1 MLRDETVKAWLL
13 SHYDDIRTTVN
24 DGTFV
29 RHPSKAEEG
38 SITRMLADPDD
49 PEGGRTSIL
58 FMDDPDH
65 ARNRRPLMQ
74 AFYQRI
80 KKMEAE
86 IVALIDGVIDAAPAS
101 GRFDLMEHIA
111 VPIPIL
117 VIAHI
122 LGVDES
128 RLGEFRAWSEGL
140 ILGLNPMRTPEQ
152 TAYMEASRDKLDRY
166 FTELME
172 ARRNHPRSDLISDM
186 VQAQAAGGDFADE
199 ELRINL
205 QALLVGGNLTTTDLI
220 GNGVWLFLTSVYFI
234 ISKKDNIKFIPVSL
248 SIFALLTVLGP
259 FSAFNVSERSQT
271 NRLETLLSQNNMLV
285 DGKAVPA
292 KDSLPGAD
300 AESIRSTL
308 HYLREY
314 EHFRTAAGWFGLPDD
329 KTPDWSELDKLIND
343 LNIGYAMASA
353 RDCFASFPDY
363 NGIDLDDYEKMYIVY
378 TNDGESPGDS
388 LTGFSL
394 TKDRKALLLWE
405 NGQATDQFDLQPYLQ
420 KIAGKYDCGKDQFN
434 KEDALFNTGGS
445 IWDAKLVTQNMSF
458 EKGENYSVKQWN
470 GIILLRRK
478 Q

>member
-1 MLRDETVKAWLL
+1 MRDENLTPEAPTSILEISAFDPEARENPHPRMRALRVEGRVLRDETVKAWLL

-65 ARNRRPLMQ
+65 ARNRGPLMQ

-86 IVALIDGVIDAAPAS
+86 IVALIDGVIEAAPDA

-111 VPIPIL
+111 VPVPIL

-172 ARRNHPRSDLISDM
+172 ARRKHPRNDLISDM
-186 VQAQAAGGDFADE
+186 VQAQAAGGDFSDE

-220 GNGVWLFLTSVYFI
+220 GNGVWLFLTH
-234 ISKKDNIKFIPVSL
+234 PEQL
-248 SIFALLTVLGP
+248 E
-259 FSAFNVSERSQT
+259 AF
-271 NRLETLLSQNNMLV
+271 
-285 DGKAVPA
+285 KADPKLDVPA
-292 KDSLPGAD
+292 V
-300 AESIRSTL
+300 EEV
-308 HYLREY
+308 LRY
-314 EHFRTAAGWFGLPDD
+314 EAP
-329 KTPDWSELDKLIND
+329 
-343 LNIGYAMASA
+343 
-353 RDCFASFPDY
+353 
-363 NGIDLDDYEKMYIVY
+363 V
-378 TNDGESPGDS
+378 
-388 LTGFSL
+388 
-394 TKDRKALLLWE
+394 
-405 NGQATDQFDLQPYLQ
+405 QATSRILSEDREVAGCPMHKSQPVFMSLAAANRDPQRFENPEAFDITVRRRSHVSFGGGAHICIGAPLARIEARRVYRKLFERYPNMTLPEQ
-420 KIAGKYDCGKDQFN
+420 KIVWR
-434 KEDALFNTGGS
+434 ALPFFRG
-445 IWDAKLVTQNMSF
+445 IEKLEV
-458 EKGENYSVKQWN
+458 EV
-470 GIILLRRK
+470 
-478 Q
+478 

>member
-1 MLRDETVKAWLL
+1 MPDETPLPGAPTSILEISAFDPEARENPHPRMRALREEGRVLRDETVKAWLL

-140 ILGLNPMRTPEQ
+140 ILGLNPMRTPEE

-220 GNGVWLFLTSVYFI
+220 GNGVWLFLTH
-234 ISKKDNIKFIPVSL
+234 PEQL
-248 SIFALLTVLGP
+248 E
-259 FSAFNVSERSQT
+259 AF
-271 NRLETLLSQNNMLV
+271 
-285 DGKAVPA
+285 KADPKLDVPA
-292 KDSLPGAD
+292 V
-300 AESIRSTL
+300 EEV
-308 HYLREY
+308 LRY
-314 EHFRTAAGWFGLPDD
+314 EAP
-329 KTPDWSELDKLIND
+329 
-343 LNIGYAMASA
+343 
-353 RDCFASFPDY
+353 
-363 NGIDLDDYEKMYIVY
+363 V
-378 TNDGESPGDS
+378 
-388 LTGFSL
+388 
-394 TKDRKALLLWE
+394 
-405 NGQATDQFDLQPYLQ
+405 QATSRILSEDREVADCPMHKSQPVFMSLAAANRDPKRFDNPEAFDITVKRRSHVSFGGGAHICIGAPLARIEARRVYR
-420 KIAGKYDCGKDQFN
+420 K
-434 KEDALFNTGGS
+434 LFERYPNMTLPEQNIVWRTLPFFRG
-445 IWDAKLVTQNMSF
+445 IEKLEV
-458 EKGENYSVKQWN
+458 EV
-470 GIILLRRK
+470 
-478 Q
+478 

>member
-1 MLRDETVKAWLL
+1 MRDENPTPGAPTSILEISAFDPEAREDPHPRMRALREEGRVLRDETVKSWLL

-86 IVALIDGVIDAAPAS
+86 IVALIDGVIDAAPDS

-111 VPIPIL
+111 VPVPIL

-172 ARRNHPRSDLISDM
+172 ARRKHPRSDLISDM

-220 GNGVWLFLTSVYFI
+220 GNGVWLFLTH
-234 ISKKDNIKFIPVSL
+234 PEQL
-248 SIFALLTVLGP
+248 E
-259 FSAFNVSERSQT
+259 AF
-271 NRLETLLSQNNMLV
+271 
-285 DGKAVPA
+285 KADPKLDVPA
-292 KDSLPGAD
+292 V
-300 AESIRSTL
+300 EEV
-308 HYLREY
+308 LRY
-314 EHFRTAAGWFGLPDD
+314 EAP
-329 KTPDWSELDKLIND
+329 
-343 LNIGYAMASA
+343 
-353 RDCFASFPDY
+353 
-363 NGIDLDDYEKMYIVY
+363 V
-378 TNDGESPGDS
+378 
-388 LTGFSL
+388 
-394 TKDRKALLLWE
+394 
-405 NGQATDQFDLQPYLQ
+405 QATSRILSEDREVAGCPMHKSQPVFMSLAAANRDPKRFENPEAFDITVKRRSHVSFGGGAHICIGAPLARIEARRVYRKLFERYPNMTMPEQ
-420 KIAGKYDCGKDQFN
+420 KIVWRTLPFFRGI
-434 KEDALFNTGGS
+434 E
-445 IWDAKLVTQNMSF
+445 KLEV
-458 EKGENYSVKQWN
+458 EV
-470 GIILLRRK
+470 
-478 Q
+478 